1 MLAEIAENRLFEFIS
16 IKHLAEIN
24 DGEIRTDAPRANA
37 LENYT
42 FVESEGTTTV
52 SVDVDMTEEFS
63 DYMSEAWPKSLL
75 ILKELCEVP
84 FGSITVAVSVYAPI
98 ETVWEKWNTPSDI
111 THRNSGHPDRHTT
124 YAENDLR
131 VN

>member
-42 FVESEGTTTV
+42 FAENEGTTTV
-52 SVDVDMTEEFS
+52 SIDVDMTE
-63 DYMSEAWPKSLL
+63 
-75 ILKELCEVP
+75 
-84 FGSITVAVSVYAPI
+84 
-98 ETVWEKWNTPSDI
+98 
-111 THRNSGHPDRHTT
+111 
-124 YAENDLR
+124 
-131 VN
+131 